1 MPAEDTAESLRGLRI
16 VIFESR
22 RSAEMAE
29 MIQRRGG
36 EPIRA
41 PSMREVPLEENEA
54 ALEFARRLREGK
66 LDVVVFLTGVGTRFL
81 AESVST
87 VLPKEALA
95 AALRS
100 IVTVARGPK
109 PVAALR
115 EIGLAPS
122 VTVPEPN
129 TWREL
134 LAALDAAVDL
144 RGKRVAVQEYGEEN
158 PDLVAGLAE
167 RGAEVMRVPVYK
179 WALPSDLAPLRDAI
193 RRIAGGEADIAI
205 FTSATQVEHLFAVA
219 GDEHARALLDGFR
232 RVVVASIGPI
242 CSRALEKRGLAVDF
256 EPEHPKM
263 GFLLSGLSERG
274 RALVEEKRRI

>member
-1 MPAEDTAESLRGLRI
+1 VPAENTAESLRGLRI
-16 VIFESR
+16 VTFESR
-22 RSAEMAE
+22 RSAEIAE

-41 PSMREVPLEENEA
+41 PSMREVPLEENGP
-54 ALEFARRLREGK
+54 ALEFARLLRDRK
-66 LDVVVFLTGVGTRFL
+66 LDVVILLTGVGTRFL
-81 AESVST
+81 AEAASS
-87 VLPKEALA
+87 VLPKEELA
-95 AALRS
+95 AALKS

-134 LAALDAAVDL
+134 LAALDSAVEL

-158 PDLVAGLAE
+158 PDLVAGLTE

-179 WALPSDLAPLRDAI
+179 WALPTDVGPLRDAI
-193 RRIAGGEADIAI
+193 RRIAGGQADIAI
-205 FTSATQVEHLFAVA
+205 FTSAAQVEHLFAVA
-219 GDEHARALLDGFR
+219 GVEQARALQDGFH

-242 CSRALEKRGLAVDF
+242 CSQALKERGLAVDF

-263 GFLLSGLSERG
+263 GFLMSGLSERG
-274 RALVEEKRRI
+274 RALVEAKRRA